1 MYDTMTE
8 ADPVLKNSPISEA
21 INDAFGAIG
30 ALEEN
35 VASLGNKLAPVLFDI
50 PENAADKG
58 GTERSITCPLE
69 DDIRRLQHRISSIN
83 NYVAGLSRRV
93 AL

>member
-1 MYDTMTE
+1 MYATTE
-8 ADPVLKNSPISEA
+8 AAAARQNSPISEA
-21 INDAFGAIG
+21 LNDAFGAIG

-35 VASLGNKLAPVLFDI
+35 AASLGNKLAPVLFDI

-69 DDIRRLQHRISSIN
+69 DDIRRLQHRISAIN
-83 NYVAGLSRRV
+83 HFVAGLSRRV

>member
-1 MYDTMTE
+1 MYGKTE

-58 GTERSITCPLE
+58 ETDRSITCPLE
-69 DDIRRLQHRISSIN
+69 GEIRRLQHRISSIN

>member
-1 MYDTMTE
+1 MYGKTE

-21 INDAFGAIG
+21 IGDAFGAIG

-35 VASLGNKLAPVLFDI
+35 VASLGNKLAPVLLDI

-58 GTERSITCPLE
+58 EAERSITCPLE
-69 DDIRRLQHRISSIN
+69 DEIRRLQHRISSIN

>member
-1 MYDTMTE
+1 MYATTE
-8 ADPVLKNSPISEA
+8 AAGARQNSPISEA

-50 PENAADKG
+50 PENAREKDGA
-58 GTERSITCPLE
+58 ERNITCPLE
-69 DDIRRLQHRISSIN
+69 DEIRRLQHRISSIN
-83 NYVAGLSRRV
+83 HYVAGLSRRV

>member
-1 MYDTMTE
+1 MYATTE
-8 ADPVLKNSPISEA
+8 AAGSRQNSPISEA
-21 INDAFGAIG
+21 LGDAIGAIG

-35 VASLGNKLAPVLFDI
+35 VAILGNKLAPVLFDI
-50 PENAADKG
+50 PESAAEKS

-69 DDIRRLQHRISSIN
+69 DEIRRLQHRISAIN
-83 NYVAGLSRRV
+83 HFVAGLSRRV

>member
-1 MYDTMTE
+1 MYGKTE

-50 PENAADKG
+50 PENAPEKS

-83 NYVAGLSRRV
+83 HYVAGLSRRV